1 MMDQLRIWHV
11 SNPMG
16 PDLKHPA
23 WMYLK
28 ACCFAL
34 IVLVSGVGLLLSAF
48 EMRTFVMICLLVW
61 ASARLYYFCF
71 YVIER
76 YIDPAFRFAGIGSV
90 IVYFVRGAISQ
101 GDREVPR
108 TRE

>member
-1 MMDQLRIWHV
+1 
-11 SNPMG
+11 MG
-16 PDLKHPA
+16 PDLKSPV

-34 IVLVSGVGLLLSAF
+34 IAIVCAVGLLLPDFDWRSL
-48 EMRTFVMICLLVW
+48 VLVCLLVW
-61 ASARLYYFCF
+61 ASARFYYFCF

-76 YIDPAFRFAGIGSV
+76 YIDPSFRFAGIGSV
-90 IVYFVRGAISQ
+90 VVYLFRGSSSRADQES
-101 GDREVPR
+101 PR